1 MQKFTAQIGIDLGNS
16 STKISVRCGDNVR
29 TSEIPNQYGLI
40 SDDVLLQNP
49 DYNSKN
55 SKAFRMPDGTIIAIG
70 DLCTKEMGSASMRPT
85 SIDKKY
91 ESIYSQYA
99 LRLAFMQGYEDVSA
113 MTGFPVDD
121 LEITWS
127 VAVCIPALDKEFG
140 EEPLKKMVLGITELD
155 FLIPAFSTDVH
166 INPAVAVVPEGF
178 GAFCGC
184 MFENRKKYRAGM
196 AAKAKQMTLVCDCGD
211 GTTDLCIV
219 SAASVSQKSLHSIP
233 IGGNNI
239 TQKLKQTLAKKYGG
253 RTVSDE
259 SIRQAVYTGIL
270 KMGSR
275 EFPVQEEVDAV
286 RAEVAMAI
294 AEAIKQYFDGINVSV
309 NEIENIILCGGGAI
323 TDDKE
328 DKDFIEYLKEALQ
341 VQLPYASFLDLPVI
355 RENFVRADGGTE
367 SRQKKMNPRYLN
379 VIGARIS
386 AEITG

>member
-1 MQKFTAQIGIDLGNS
+1 
-16 STKISVRCGDNVR
+16 
-29 TSEIPNQYGLI
+29 
-40 SDDVLLQNP
+40 
-49 DYNSKN
+49 
-55 SKAFRMPDGTIIAIG
+55 
-70 DLCTKEMGSASMRPT
+70 
-85 SIDKKY
+85 
-91 ESIYSQYA
+91 
-99 LRLAFMQGYEDVSA
+99 

-121 LEITWS
+121 LDITWS

-184 MFENRKKYRAGM
+184 MFENRRKYRAGM